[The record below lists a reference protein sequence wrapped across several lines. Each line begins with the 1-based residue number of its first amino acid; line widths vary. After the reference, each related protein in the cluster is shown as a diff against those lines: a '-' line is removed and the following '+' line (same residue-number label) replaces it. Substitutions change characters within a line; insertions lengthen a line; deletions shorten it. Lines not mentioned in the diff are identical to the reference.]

1 MNENDRPLGLSTQWD
16 TQRGEKMRACGSC
29 WGGGGRPEAAL
40 EMGRVRRSGHS
51 AGARVRKRL
60 GKRAPSQVQQGAV
73 TLPKA

>member
-1 MNENDRPLGLSTQWD
+1 MKMKGLWD
-16 TQRGEKMRACGSC
+16 FLHNRKPKEVRKCTPAAPA
-29 WGGGGRPEAAL
+29 WGGGPEAAL
-40 EMGRVRRSGHS
+40 ETGRVRRSGHS